1 MDVKVMVIWWKVI
14 KISIISISIKN
25 DKLKK
30 TILGCSSFLFTFEKN
45 PLSPEKSTS
54 NTNIQC
60 LSVSKQATNFYIFL
74 CIYGIKCHIIL
85 ALQLSSK
92 SRNQHSYRC
101 SDCIFFHSS
110 FPSLFLF
117 FIFECVIH
125 NTPLPTVLYVKA
137 PVCID

>member
-54 NTNIQC
+54 NMPLRIQ
-60 LSVSKQATNFYIFL
+60 TGY
-74 CIYGIKCHIIL
+74 
-85 ALQLSSK
+85 
-92 SRNQHSYRC
+92 
-101 SDCIFFHSS
+101 
-110 FPSLFLF
+110 
-117 FIFECVIH
+117 
-125 NTPLPTVLYVKA
+125 
-137 PVCID
+137 